1 MQFTDY
7 IFDLH
12 GTLADVCTDEAPAAF
27 WTRAAKDAEAFGAR
41 YTGET
46 LRARYLALCADE
58 VRLRAEALP
67 DVPEEYTEPELL
79 NVFCRLLS
87 ECGADAGNA
96 AAFART
102 FRRRSTRRLRPMP
115 YASET
120 LIALKQHGARV
131 FLLSNAQA
139 CFTNDEL
146 AALGLSDKFDGIL
159 LSSDAGMKK
168 PYGGLFQLLLDR
180 YAIDRGT
187 AVMVG
192 NDAVADIGG
201 AHAAGL
207 CSRYYHTWQSG
218 PRPASLPDDCLE
230 IPDLSALL

>member
-1 MQFTDY
+1 
-7 IFDLH
+7 
-12 GTLADVCTDEAPAAF
+12 
-27 WTRAAKDAEAFGAR
+27 
-41 YTGET
+41 
-46 LRARYLALCADE
+46 
-58 VRLRAEALP
+58 
-67 DVPEEYTEPELL
+67 
-79 NVFCRLLS
+79 
-87 ECGADAGNA
+87 
-96 AAFART
+96 
-102 FRRRSTRRLRPMP
+102 MP

-146 AALGLSDKFDGIL
+146 AALGLSDKFNGIL

-168 PYGGLFQLLLDR
+168 PYRGLFQLLLDR

-201 AHAAGL
+201 AAAAGL
-207 CSRYYHTWQSG
+207 FSFYYHTWQSG
-218 PRPASLPDDCLE
+218 AHPDALPPSCRE
-230 IPDLSALL
+230 IPDLSALIE